1 MQTETIP
8 PAAALDPERLAR
20 TIVEELSERQAE
32 QIVLLHVADLT
43 DLADHFV
50 IATATSRRHFGALE
64 DTLRK
69 IPDAPRARREGGG
82 EGGWQLFDYGA
93 VVVHVFD
100 RETRDYYDLDS
111 LWSAAP
117 TLLRIE

>member
-1 MQTETIP
+1 MQTETA
-8 PAAALDPERLAR
+8 PAAVSSDPERLAR

-32 QIVLLHVADLT
+32 AIVLLEVAELT

-69 IPDAPRARREGGG
+69 IPDAPRARREGAAD
-82 EGGWQLFDYGA
+82 GGWQLFDYGA
-93 VVVHVFD
+93 VVVHLFD
-100 RETRDYYDLDS
+100 QQTRDYYDLDG

>member
-1 MQTETIP
+1 MQTETA
-8 PAAALDPERLAR
+8 PAAVSSDPERLAR

-32 QIVLLHVADLT
+32 AIVLLAVAELT

-69 IPDAPRARREGGG
+69 IPDAPRARREGAAD
-82 EGGWQLFDYGA
+82 GGWQLFDYGA
-93 VVVHVFD
+93 VVVHLFD
-100 RETRDYYDLDS
+100 QQTRDYYDLDG